1 MIHGPYIHY
10 RSAQEITIDVD
21 KLLLNEKLIIK
32 GEAIIHRFSADE
44 IAALSNFE

>member
-1 MIHGPYIHY
+1 MIHGPYIYY
-10 RSAQEITIDVD
+10 RSAQEITID
-21 KLLLNEKLIIK
+21 KLLLNEKLINK